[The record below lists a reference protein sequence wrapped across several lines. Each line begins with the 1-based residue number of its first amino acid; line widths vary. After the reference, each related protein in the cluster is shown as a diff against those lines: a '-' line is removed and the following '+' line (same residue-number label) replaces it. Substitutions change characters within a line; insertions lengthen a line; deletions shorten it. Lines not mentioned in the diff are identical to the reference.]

1 MRSRYRISS
10 IVVVL
15 TGIGLA
21 RGVAVQTFEKTDLG
35 YDRNVKLSGESADYD
50 GNEDLDSFLYLSRHG
65 DTALYRNNGN

>member
-1 MRSRYRISS
+1 MRVAMRSRYRISS

-35 YDRNVKLSGESADYD
+35 YDKNVILSGESADHD
-50 GNEDLDSFLYLSRHG
+50 GDEDLDSFLY
-65 DTALYRNNGN
+65 